1 MTYSTPSPDVL
12 RDMLVRMWRI
22 RAFEERSIE
31 LFQAGELP
39 GFLHAQ
45 IGQEAVCVGTC
56 ATLRDDDYITS
67 THRGHGDII
76 AKGGRLD
83 RMFAEL
89 YAKET
94 GYCRGKGGS
103 MHIFDFKLGV
113 LGANGIVGAG
123 LPIATGAALA
133 AQLRG
138 SDQVAVSF
146 FGDGASN
153 EGSFHESLNM
163 ASVWKLPVVFLCA
176 NNEYAESTP
185 RRHQQN
191 IADIAAR
198 ASGYGIPG
206 IVVDGMDVLAV
217 HEVVS
222 EAVAHARRG
231 DGPTL
236 VEAKTYRYLGH
247 YVGDPGLYRSKEE
260 VAEAMSR
267 DPIQSFERR
276 LAATGVASEAECRA
290 LEAAVRSDVEAAVE
304 FGRTSPEPDESI
316 AFEDV
321 YA

>member
-1 MTYSTPSPDVL
+1 M
-12 RDMLVRMWRI
+12 
-22 RAFEERSIE
+22 
-31 LFQAGELP
+31 
-39 GFLHAQ
+39 
-45 IGQEAVCVGTC
+45 CVGTC
-56 ATLRDDDYITS
+56 LALRDDDFITS

-123 LPIATGAALA
+123 MPIATGAALA
-133 AQLRG
+133 SQLRG

-153 EGSFHESLNM
+153 EGAFHEAINM
-163 ASVWKLPVVFLCA
+163 ASVWKLPAIFLCA

-185 RRHQQN
+185 RRIQQN
-191 IADIAAR
+191 IEDVAAR
-198 ASGYGIPG
+198 AVAYGIPG
-206 IVVDGMDVLAV
+206 VVVDGMDVLAV
-217 HEVVS
+217 YEVVS
-222 EAVAHARRG
+222 EAVARARRG

-247 YVGDPGLYRSKEE
+247 YVGDPGLYRTKEE
-260 VAEAMSR
+260 VEEAMSR
-267 DPIQSFERR
+267 DPIPAFERTVTTSG
-276 LAATGVASEAECRA
+276 LLIEAECRA
-290 LEAAVRSDVEAAVE
+290 IEAAVRLEVEEAVE
-304 FGRTSPEPDESI
+304 FGRQSPEPHESI

>member
-1 MTYSTPSPDVL
+1 MTSLPVDLL
-12 RDMLVRMWRI
+12 RRMLASMWRI
-22 RAFEERSIE
+22 RVFEERAIE

-39 GFLHAQ
+39 GFLHVQ

-56 ATLRDDDYITS
+56 SALRDDDYLTS

-76 AKGGRLD
+76 AKGGKLD

-103 MHIFDFKLGV
+103 MHIFDFSLGI

-123 LPIATGAALA
+123 PPIATGAALA

-146 FGDGASN
+146 FGDGATN
-153 EGSFHESLNM
+153 EGSFHEALNM
-163 ASVWKLPVVFLCA
+163 ASVWKLPAVFVCQ

-185 RRHQQN
+185 RRTHQN
-191 IADIAAR
+191 VPDISAR
-198 ASGYGIPG
+198 AAAYDIPG
-206 IVVDGMDVLAV
+206 VTVDGLDVLAV
-217 HEVVS
+217 YEVVS
-222 EAVAHARRG
+222 EAVARARRG

-236 VEAKTYRYLGH
+236 VEAKTYRYFGH
-247 YVGDPGLYRSKEE
+247 YVGDPGLYRSMEE
-260 VAEAMSR
+260 VEEAMRR
-267 DPIQSFERR
+267 DPLPAFERTLTTAGV
-276 LAATGVASEAECRA
+276 LAAADCRA
-290 LEAAVRSDVEAAVE
+290 IEAGVREEIEAAVE
-304 FGRTSPEPDESI
+304 FGRTSPEPYDAI
-316 AFEDV
+316 AFEDL

>member
-1 MTYSTPSPDVL
+1 MTDVTPDQLVA
-12 RDMLVRMWRI
+12 MLERMWRI

-56 ATLRDDDYITS
+56 FALRDDDTITS

-76 AKGGRLD
+76 AKGARLD

-103 MHIFDFKLGV
+103 MHIFDASLGI

-123 LPIATGAALA
+123 LPIATGAGLA
-133 AQLRG
+133 FQMQGLDRV
-138 SDQVAVSF
+138 SVSF

-153 EGSFHESLNM
+153 EGAFHEALNM
-163 ASVWKLPVVFLCA
+163 ASVWRLPVVFVCA

-185 RRHQQN
+185 RRTHQ
-191 IADIAAR
+191 AVEDIAAR
-198 ASGYGIPG
+198 AGAYAMPG
-206 IVVDGMDVLAV
+206 VVVDGMDVIAV
-217 HEVVS
+217 HEVVA
-222 EAVAHARRG
+222 EAVARARRG
-231 DGPTL
+231 EGPTL
-236 VEAKTYRYLGH
+236 VEAKTYRYFGH

-260 VAEAMSR
+260 VEAAMER
-267 DPIQSFERR
+267 DPINSLEAK
-276 LAATGVASEAECRA
+276 LAAAGVLAADEARA
-290 LEAAVRSDVEAAVE
+290 LEARVRADVEAAVE
-304 FGRTSPEPDESI
+304 FGRSSPEPADAA